1 MRLLLDTH
9 TLLWWLN
16 DDEKLGSRARGLIG
30 DPANDVL
37 VSAVSL
43 WEITVKLRIGKLDA
57 DIEEILGILP
67 GQGFQRLDISDA
79 HLVALAGLPVHHRDP
94 FDHLLLAQAL
104 AGMRISFPKIR
115 TCPSTVFHSSP
126 ARTLRPDQFHGNTIG
141 RFSKTFMMKIATA
154 FAGAR
159 TSSRHVSRLD

>member
-16 DDEKLGSRARGLIG
+16 DDEKLGGRARGLIG

-57 DIEEILGILP
+57 DIEEILGIPRAKRFSASIFPTPIWLRWPDCRFIIAIRSITSSWRRRLP
-67 GQGFQRLDISDA
+67 GCAFRFRRSERAPLRCSI
-79 HLVALAGLPVHHRDP
+79 L
-94 FDHLLLAQAL
+94 HLLGPCDL
-104 AGMRISFPKIR
+104 
-115 TCPSTVFHSSP
+115 
-126 ARTLRPDQFHGNTIG
+126 
-141 RFSKTFMMKIATA
+141 
-154 FAGAR
+154 
-159 TSSRHVSRLD
+159 TSSMATPSAGSARRS

>member
-16 DDEKLGSRARGLIG
+16 DDEKLGGRARGLIG

-57 DIEEILGILP
+57 DITEVLGILP
-67 GQGFQRLDISDA
+67 EQGFQRLDIADS
-79 HLVALAGLPVHHRDP
+79 HLVALAALPIHHRDP
-94 FDHLLLAQAL
+94 FDHLLMAQAVAEDAHFVSEDQNVPL
-104 AGMRISFPKIR
+104 CGVPFL
-115 TCPSTVFHSSP
+115 TCSDP
-126 ARTLRPDQFHGNTIG
+126 A
-141 RFSKTFMMKIATA
+141 A
-154 FAGAR
+154 
-159 TSSRHVSRLD
+159 